1 MNPTNLGKGL
11 LVTGVVMLMLAIPL
25 SIVATSMVQGTIDS
39 ASVRTAENTWESES
53 WLTSVSYRDYYA
65 YDVTNADELNEF
77 PEGWAKTPEFE
88 LKGPYTFKVTTE
100 RVFVNHNSTAATYE
114 YTESTS
120 FESCFDIDC
129 DGNGPGED
137 PREQVSNLNVPY
149 AT

>member
-88 LKGPYTFKVTTE
+88 
-100 RVFVNHNSTAATYE
+100 
-114 YTESTS
+114 
-120 FESCFDIDC
+120 FDFQ
-129 DGNGPGED
+129 NF
-137 PREQVSNLNVPY
+137 
-149 AT
+149 